1 MIIIISN
8 VDFQKE
14 MVDKHNEIN
23 KGYENKER
31 SPGNCRT
38 VEEDNSLWFQC
49 LIPNITIITNLYT

>member
-38 VEEDNSLWFQC
+38 VEEDNSL
-49 LIPNITIITNLYT
+49 